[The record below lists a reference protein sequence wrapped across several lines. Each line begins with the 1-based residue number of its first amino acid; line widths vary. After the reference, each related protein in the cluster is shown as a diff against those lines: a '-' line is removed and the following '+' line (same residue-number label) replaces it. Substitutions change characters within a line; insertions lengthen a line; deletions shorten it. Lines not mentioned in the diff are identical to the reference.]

1 MESHWVLCLRLLL
14 AAVLGGAVGLEREL
28 AGKPAG
34 LRTNLLIAMG
44 AALFTHVSLA
54 IPAATGIGD
63 PARIAAQVVA
73 GVGFLGA
80 GTIIHARHAVHGLTS
95 AATVWVVAGLGVAV
109 GAGAEH
115 DAVFATLLVLLALVT
130 LGSVERR
137 LLGRESV
144 TLTLVAAGE
153 PPDAAAVLGGG
164 AKRRLFRLE
173 RRTRHDGASIL
184 SLSWRGTAA
193 DVVRAAA
200 AAQALPGVQVEGW
213 EVEA

>member
-1 MESHWVLCLRLLL
+1 MESHLILCLRLLL
-14 AAVLGGAVGLEREL
+14 ATVLGGAVGLEREL

-54 IPAATGIGD
+54 IPAVTGSGD
-63 PARIAAQVVA
+63 PARVAAQVVA

-115 DAVFATLLVLLALVT
+115 DAVLATFVVLVALT
-130 LGSVERR
+130 ALRAVEHRF
-137 LLGRESV
+137 LGRESIS
-144 TLTLVAAGE
+144 LTLAFTGE
-153 PPDAAAVLGGG
+153 PPDAAALVSRPSRHLSRVERKTRPDGSGVLG
-164 AKRRLFRLE
+164 LW
-173 RRTRHDGASIL
+173 
-184 SLSWRGTAA
+184 WRGTVA
-193 DVVRAAA
+193 DVARVAA
-200 AAQALPGVQVEGW
+200 AAQALPGVRVEGW
-213 EVEA
+213 NVEE

>member
-1 MESHWVLCLRLLL
+1 MESHVILCLRLLL

-54 IPAATGIGD
+54 IPAVTGSGD

-115 DAVFATLLVLLALVT
+115 DAVLATLIVLVALT
-130 LGSVERR
+130 ALRAVERR
-137 LLGRESV
+137 FLGRESLS
-144 TLTLVAAGE
+144 LTLSFTGE
-153 PPDAAAVLGGG
+153 PPDAAALVGGPSRHLSRVERKTRADGSGVLG
-164 AKRRLFRLE
+164 
-173 RRTRHDGASIL
+173 
-184 SLSWRGTAA
+184 LSWRGTAA
-193 DVVRAAA
+193 DVARVAV
-200 AAQALPGVQVEGW
+200 AAQALPGVRVEGW
-213 EVEA
+213 EVEP

>member
-1 MESHWVLCLRLLL
+1 MESHLILCLRLVL

-54 IPAATGIGD
+54 IPAVTGSGD

-109 GAGAEH
+109 GAGVEH
-115 DAVFATLLVLLALVT
+115 DAVLATLIVLVALT
-130 LGSVERR
+130 ALRAVERR
-137 LLGRESV
+137 FLGRDSLS
-144 TLTLVAAGE
+144 LTLAFTGE
-153 PPDAAAVLGGG
+153 APDAAALVGGPGCHLSRVERTSRPDGSGVLG
-164 AKRRLFRLE
+164 
-173 RRTRHDGASIL
+173 
-184 SLSWRGTAA
+184 LSWRGTAG
-193 DVVRAAA
+193 DVARVVA
-200 AAQALPGVQVEGW
+200 AAQALPGVRVEGW
-213 EVEA
+213 EVER

>member
-1 MESHWVLCLRLLL
+1 MESHLILCLRLAL

-54 IPAATGIGD
+54 IPALTGSGD
-63 PARIAAQVVA
+63 PARVAAQVVA

-109 GAGAEH
+109 GVGVEH
-115 DAVFATLLVLLALVT
+115 DAVLATLIVLVALT
-130 LGSVERR
+130 ALRAVEQRCLRR
-137 LLGRESV
+137 DSLS
-144 TLTLVAAGE
+144 LTLAFTGE
-153 PPDAAAVLGGG
+153 APDAATLVGGSSCHLSRVERTSRPDGSGVLG
-164 AKRRLFRLE
+164 
-173 RRTRHDGASIL
+173 
-184 SLSWRGTAA
+184 LSWRGTAG
-193 DVVRAAA
+193 DVARVVA
-200 AAQALPGVQVEGW
+200 AAQALPGVRVEGW
-213 EVEA
+213 EVER

>member
-1 MESHWVLCLRLLL
+1 MESHLILCLRLAL

-54 IPAATGIGD
+54 IPAATGSGD

-109 GAGAEH
+109 GAGVEH
-115 DAVFATLLVLLALVT
+115 DAVLATLIVLVALT
-130 LGSVERR
+130 ALRAVERR
-137 LLGRESV
+137 FLGRDSLS
-144 TLTLVAAGE
+144 LTLAFTGE
-153 PPDAAAVLGGG
+153 APDAALVGGPGCHLSRVERTSRPDGSGVLG
-164 AKRRLFRLE
+164 
-173 RRTRHDGASIL
+173 
-184 SLSWRGTAA
+184 LSWRGTAG
-193 DVVRAAA
+193 DVARVVA
-200 AAQALPGVQVEGW
+200 AAQALPGVRVEGW
-213 EVEA
+213 EVER